1 MAWPLRQEFDAGRR
15 FARFEHL
22 FPAQDALADLVN
34 QVLDEGD
41 TLKIRD
47 GPDRPMS
54 VLMGSA
60 LGKAMKSFQTGQR
73 LTLLGFGEDALL
85 VLRSNVN

>member
-1 MAWPLRQEFDAGRR
+1 
-15 FARFEHL
+15 
-22 FPAQDALADLVN
+22 
-34 QVLDEGD
+34 
-41 TLKIRD
+41 
-47 GPDRPMS
+47 
-54 VLMGSA
+54 MGSA